1 MAGTAVGRT
10 VFVLGKQ
17 AHGNRQV
24 VVVEDGQEYG
34 FEYATISNI
43 INAYTNAPVTR
54 FPYDLPA

>member
-1 MAGTAVGRT
+1 MGGIAVGRT

-17 AHGNRQV
+17 IHGNRQV

-34 FEYATISNI
+34 FEYAAIENI
-43 INAYTNAPVTR
+43 ITAYTAQTAR